1 VTAERGAILI
11 VDDDA
16 DFRSLVSTVVA
27 RTGLRSVEVS
37 SGEEAIV
44 AARAEQ
50 PSLVVLDVRLPDING
65 YEVCRE
71 LREEFGEELPIL
83 FVSGERID
91 PLDRSAGMLVGGD
104 DYIVKPFDPD
114 ELLAR
119 VRRLVDRSRANGNGH
134 LMAGRPANLT
144 KRELETLRLLAA
156 GKQSREIAAELV
168 ISEKTVSSH
177 LQRVLT
183 KLHVNSRAQ
192 AVAVAYREG
201 LIVTARTN
209 GAHSSR
215 SLNV

>member
-1 VTAERGAILI
+1 VTGDCRAILI

-16 DFRSLVSTVVA
+16 DFRSLVSTIVGRA
-27 RTGLRSVEVS
+27 GLRSVEVA
-37 SGEEAIV
+37 SGEEAI
-44 AARAEQ
+44 AAAKAEL
-50 PSLVVLDVRLPDING
+50 PGLVVLDICLPDING

-71 LREEFGEELPIL
+71 LRDEFGEELPIV
-83 FVSGERID
+83 FVSGERTD

-119 VRRLVDRSRANGNGH
+119 VRRLVERSRTNGNGH
-134 LMAGRPANLT
+134 SKAERPSDLT

-156 GKQSREIAAELV
+156 GKQSREIAAELM

-177 LQRVLT
+177 LQHVLM

-192 AVAVAYREG
+192 AVAVAFREG
-201 LIVTARTN
+201 LIAFQPARQDLTE
-209 GAHSSR
+209 
-215 SLNV
+215 V

>member
-83 FVSGERID
+83 FVSGERIV